1 MGLCMGAWQLHPG
14 RTSPREKH
22 WPWPAWLGEVEEN
35 GIDVTEEIS
44 MCYQKVVSTMTQS
57 AWAGSDIL
65 RRATS
70 KTVAHFDGIRS
81 ATGSPPS
88 LQV

>member
-44 MCYQKVVSTMTQS
+44 NVLPKSGINNDTVSL
-57 AWAGSDIL
+57 G
-65 RRATS
+65 RE
-70 KTVAHFDGIRS
+70 
-81 ATGSPPS
+81 
-88 LQV
+88 